1 MICLNCKKQMPDD
14 APNCPNCG
22 APVIPQVQLG
32 HEVKLRRWQRWF
44 FYGVFIL
51 IFVAS
56 LIFALVVFAQNT
68 SLINQLN
75 EINSS
80 LAQTKTDLDS
90 AKSDLT
96 NKDAQIQQS
105 QSQLNQLQQE
115 LTQKTTQLQDT
126 SSKNQT
132 MTAEYE
138 NVKAVISAV
147 NANTFN
153 TLIQM
158 GVGISLVDLS
168 KIPVADYN
176 LGSGN
181 DADGDGLSDLAEIA
195 FGTDINKA
203 DTDGDG
209 YNDKQE
215 IVNGY
220 NPLGEGKY
228 PVDTRFAN
236 AQKGKILLSVQG
248 TNEAWYV
255 SPKDGK
261 RYFLGRPEE
270 AVKALEGLN
279 KAKSPTPVETG
290 SQIQA
295 QPTQPASDIIR

>member
-51 IFVAS
+51 IFIGA
-56 LIFALVVFAQNT
+56 LGFALFVFAQNT
-68 SLINQLN
+68 ALVSQLN

-80 LAQTKTDLDS
+80 LTQAKTDLDS

-105 QSQLNQLQQE
+105 QSQLSQLQQE
-115 LTQKTTQLQDT
+115 LNQKTTQLQET

-158 GVGISLVDLS
+158 GVGISVADLS

-203 DTDGDG
+203 DTDGDS

-220 NPLGEGKY
+220 NPLGTGKY
-228 PVDTRFAN
+228 PLDIRFSN

-270 AVKALEGLN
+270 AVKAIEGLS
-279 KAKSPTPVETG
+279 KAKSPAPVETS
-290 SQIQA
+290 SQNIA
-295 QPTQPASDIIR
+295 QPAQPASDIMR